1 MSTADFC
8 KEHTD
13 CMKTLSG
20 IQEHLKLSSAF
31 RGAVVGLIGTVAVS
45 VFAGVYSYGL
55 LNKQVEINTEKWDR
69 LERVLYKIEI
79 HQGSVSNEA
88 RR

>member
-1 MSTADFC
+1 
-8 KEHTD
+8 
-13 CMKTLSG
+13 MKTLSG